1 MVPFSLSFKLDFLLL
16 FVDAVVNKGGDESV
30 GKGDGKNC

>member
-1 MVPFSLSFKLDFLLL
+1 MVSFSLSFKFGFLIL
-16 FVDAVVNKGGDESV
+16 FLDAVVNKGGDESV